1 MSEEN
6 KDTDQEKID
15 QQIYRM
21 LLIAVYDMS
30 NVISI
35 MMKDGSPIQI
45 SDQNFVNEMLPKLAK
60 YRELAG
66 SKILEM
72 NGQSREDNANNS
84 N

>member
-35 MMKDGSPIQI
+35 MLKDGSPIQI
-45 SDQNFVNEMLPKLAK
+45 SDQNFVNEMLPKLEK
-60 YRELAG
+60 YRELARY
-66 SKILEM
+66 KILEM
-72 NGQSREDNANNS
+72 NGQI
-84 N
+84 